1 MAEYA
6 AGSSAAAAAAGVLM
20 ERSVDVFFYGL
31 FMDENA
37 LREKGFEPDHA
48 RRASVDGF
56 SLRLGARATL
66 IPDPARCVHGMLM
79 SLTHRE
85 LDQLYAEPSVAA
97 YRPEAVIAR
106 FPEGGS
112 VAALCFN
119 LPMVPAGAQF
129 NSDYAAK
136 LQAVARKLGLPES
149 YIDTIA

>member
-1 MAEYA
+1 
-6 AGSSAAAAAAGVLM
+6 M
-20 ERSVDVFFYGL
+20 ERSVEVFFYGL
-31 FMDENA
+31 FMDEAA
-37 LREKGFEPDHA
+37 LREKGLQPANA

-56 SLRLGARATL
+56 ALRLGARATL
-66 IPDPARCVHGMLM
+66 ILDPAKAVHGMLM

-85 LDQLYAEPSVAA
+85 LDQLYAESSVAA

-119 LPMVPAGAQF
+119 LPMVPAGAPSNF
-129 NSDYAAK
+129 DYAAK

-149 YIDTIA
+149 YIATIA

>member
-1 MAEYA
+1 VPAAVAEGA
-6 AGSSAAAAAAGVLM
+6 LM

-31 FMDENA
+31 FMDQDA
-37 LREKGFEPDHA
+37 LREKGIRPANA

-66 IPDPARCVHGMLM
+66 IPDAAKCVHGMLM

-106 FPEGGS
+106 LQDGGS
-112 VAALCFN
+112 IAALCFN
-119 LPMVPAGAQF
+119 LPMVPAAAES
-129 NSDYAAK
+129 NSDYAAR

-149 YIDTIA
+149 YINTIA

>member
-1 MAEYA
+1 
-6 AGSSAAAAAAGVLM
+6 M

-31 FMDENA
+31 FMEESA
-37 LREKGFEPDHA
+37 LREKGIRPANA

-66 IPDPARCVHGMLM
+66 IPDAAKCVHGMLM
-79 SLTHRE
+79 SLTHRD

-106 FPEGGS
+106 LPEGGS
-112 VAALCFN
+112 IAALCFN
-119 LPMVPAGAQF
+119 LPMVPAGVQS
-129 NSDYAAK
+129 NSDYAAR

>member
-1 MAEYA
+1 
-6 AGSSAAAAAAGVLM
+6 M

-31 FMDENA
+31 FMDQDA
-37 LREKGFEPDHA
+37 LREKGLQPANA

-85 LDQLYAEPSVAA
+85 LDRLYADPSVAT

-106 FPEGGS
+106 FPDGGS
-112 VAALCFN
+112 IAALCFN
-119 LPMVPAGAQF
+119 LPMVPAGSQSNA
-129 NSDYAAK
+129 DYAAK